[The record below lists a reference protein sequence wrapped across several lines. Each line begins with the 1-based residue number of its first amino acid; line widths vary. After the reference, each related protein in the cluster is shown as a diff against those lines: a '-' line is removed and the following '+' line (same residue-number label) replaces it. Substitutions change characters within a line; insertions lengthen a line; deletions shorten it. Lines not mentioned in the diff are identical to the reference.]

1 MKKQSI
7 ALVLVPIFA
16 LSACNDTQEYSSQ
29 VTASQDESVTRND
42 EGFYTTEDLANLNKS
57 FEEAKANGYTGSL
70 DDWIGL
76 VQLSQTNPQQA
87 QQVAQDSGF
96 NGSEMLLGALAGAA
110 VGAIAGNA
118 LSSRSNMATD
128 TYSAQRTNN
137 TTNYAYSQPY
147 KKDDCK
153 NNTNCRTTSGGGYV
167 NTTNNSAAV
176 FAANRNNST
185 SNLNSTRNVTT
196 APRTSVSTPTTVR
209 STSISRGG
217 FGGSFSGGGG

>member
-7 ALVLVPIFA
+7 ALILVPIFA
-16 LSACNDTQEYSSQ
+16 LTACDDTQEYSSQ
-29 VTASQDESVTRND
+29 VTASQDENVTRNN

-118 LSSRSNMATD
+118 LSSRSNMAND

-137 TTNYAYSQPY
+137 ATNYAYSRPA
-147 KKDDCK
+147 DDC
-153 NNTNCRTTSGGGYV
+153 NTGSPPSNCRKSSGSGYV
-167 NTTNNSAAV
+167 NTANNSAAL
-176 FAANRNNST
+176 ATTRNNS
-185 SNLNSTRNVTT
+185 NLNNTRTVTT
-196 APRTSVSTPTTVR
+196 PRPSVSAPSAHAVR